1 MAGSEK
7 DDEAK
12 IVNAQQGNL
21 SCEDDELL
29 SPRRMMIPVDH
40 LQYGNLSG
48 LDLA

>member
-12 IVNAQQGNL
+12 IVNARQGNL
-21 SCEDDELL
+21 SREDDELL
-29 SPRRMMIPVDH
+29 SPRTMTIHVGH